1 MSREHLSRWLA
12 DEEQTIAAG
21 RELAASC
28 RPGTVIYM
36 WGQLGA
42 GKTTLARGLLEAMG
56 YSGTVK
62 SPSYTWVE
70 TYEHLS
76 IPVYHFDLYR
86 LADPQELSYLGID
99 DYFHQGSVC
108 MVEWPE
114 RGRGFL
120 PEANISLEL
129 HPVKGSNGVIGRQLT
144 VGRHSC
150 ESKCSQGEQSSL

>member
-42 GKTTLARGLLEAMG
+42 GKT
-56 YSGTVK
+56 
-62 SPSYTWVE
+62 SYTWVE